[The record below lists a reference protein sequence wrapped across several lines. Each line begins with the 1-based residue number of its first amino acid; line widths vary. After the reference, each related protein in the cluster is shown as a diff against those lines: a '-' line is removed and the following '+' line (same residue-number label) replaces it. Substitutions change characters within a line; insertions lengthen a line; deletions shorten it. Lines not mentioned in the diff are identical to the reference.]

1 MNIQQIILISPVAS
15 FIFLASVISSLIA
28 FQRQDLAA
36 KWMLNPYS
44 LVHQK
49 KYFQVISSGFIH
61 ADWMHL
67 IFNMLSFYYFAL
79 DVSDGI
85 PLEYLMVNSVG
96 PIGHLYFGLIYFAS
110 MALGDISTIIKQK
123 DNPKYNSLG
132 ASGAITGVVFS
143 FILFAPGSRLSFFFM
158 PGIPAPFF
166 AILFVI
172 FSVLAGKSR
181 QTNINHDAH
190 LWGGLAGF
198 FFTVILFPGVF
209 HNFLKAIPGLLHI
222 F

>member
-15 FIFLASVISSLIA
+15 FIFLATLASSLIA
-28 FQRQDLAA
+28 FQRHDLAS

-44 LVHQK
+44 LVHHK

-79 DVSDGI
+79 DIDGGI
-85 PLEYLMVNSVG
+85 PLEYLMVKSAG
-96 PIGHLYFGLIYFAS
+96 PIGHLYFGLIYFIS
-110 MALGDISTIIKQK
+110 MALGDVSTIIKQK
-123 DNPKYNSLG
+123 DNPKYFSLG

-143 FILFAPGSRLSFFFM
+143 FILFAPGSRLSFFLL
-158 PGIPAPFF
+158 PSIPAPFF
-166 AILFVI
+166 AILFVV

-190 LWGGLAGF
+190 LWGGLVGF
-198 FFTVILFPGVF
+198 FLTVILFPGILQ
-209 HNFLKAIPGLLHI
+209 NFLKTIPGLLH
-222 F
+222 FF